1 MSLLTSD
8 TLIAKERFSPPTS
21 TLVVPPVPASLQTR
35 LSSKWAAL
43 CVCLIAS
50 FVGGFGVSWL
60 LRPRTQQ
67 QELKT
72 QVADFHI
79 VVPDGQT
86 IVTIFNP
93 QTEPEEI
100 ARLTIQR
107 EGDTIQGIPQTER
120 HIAPRAKLSADDAT
134 FFRRELAGVV
144 LATDSSWQRA
154 NKIRSWL
161 INSPHRVAMPGL
173 PTRVPREA
181 YQQMRQ
187 GSPVLCGNLAEI
199 YVALCEAAGL
209 TARAVGLSVLVHD
222 GLFGVDTHAGAEV
235 WLPEMGGWVYQDPTF
250 NCYWEIDGKPA
261 SALSLHDAVMEGRPI
276 AFAPRNK
283 STEAKLHDN
292 YIDPRLYF
300 RHISYEYSPGG
311 TVLYFADKRLEPLS
325 TTDRN
330 WIQTSNR
337 SDIQRLDTG
346 SNIIVERRAQVAA
359 GIFAQ
364 LLGDDLFIR
373 DRREQ
378 GRGLRVRSSS
388 GTVQGCAYAH
398 QRAEEL
404 GLFTGTN
411 LARNPSFRLA
421 TKSGAIADEWSVAGP
436 VEAMTVAGG
445 QAMAALAGGRLWQRI
460 QARPNARYLLY
471 ARVSVVRGIVTWAI
485 GDSTHGPQSMGTI
498 EPERISEVVSDVV
511 ESQSGYLDVRF
522 DVPSGGAFRVMDVIV
537 TEAPRYA
544 AEDYR
549 KNAPR
554 KWQATDARLH
564 RTPKRST
571 PEVEATN

>member
-1 MSLLTSD
+1 MSLLTSNNP
-8 TLIAKERFSPPTS
+8 IAKEGFSPPTS
-21 TLVVPPVPASLQTR
+21 IVFVPSAPASIQR
-35 LSSKWAAL
+35 RVSSKWAVL

-50 FVGGFGVSWL
+50 FVGGFGASL
-60 LRPRTQQ
+60 LLSPRTQP
-67 QELKT
+67 QEIKT
-72 QVADFHI
+72 QVTDFHI

-100 ARLTIQR
+100 GRLIIQR

-120 HIAPRAKLSADDAT
+120 HIAPRARLSADDDT

-144 LATDSSWQRA
+144 LATDSPWQRA

-161 INSPHRVAMPGL
+161 VNSPHRVGMPGL
-173 PTRVPREA
+173 GTRVPREA

-187 GSPVLCGNLAEI
+187 GGPVLCGNLAEI

-209 TARAVGLSVLVHD
+209 TARAVGLSVLVRD
-222 GLFGVDTHAGAEV
+222 GLFGVDTHAGTEI
-235 WLPEMGGWVYQDPTF
+235 WLPDMGGWVYQDPTF
-250 NCYWEIDGKPA
+250 NCYWEIDGRPA
-261 SALSLHDAVMEGRPI
+261 SALSLHDALMEGRPI
-276 AFAPRNK
+276 AFAPRSK
-283 STEAKLHDN
+283 STGARFHDN

-300 RHISYEYSPGG
+300 RHISYEYKAGG
-311 TVLYFADKRLEPLS
+311 VVLYFADKRLEPLDL
-325 TTDRN
+325 TDRN
-330 WIQTSNR
+330 WIQTNNR

-346 SNIIVERRAQVAA
+346 GNTIVERRAQVAP

-404 GLFTGTN
+404 GLFTGPN
-411 LARNPSFRLA
+411 LARNPSFRL
-421 TKSGAIADEWSVAGP
+421 TSKSGAIADEWSVAGP

-460 QARPNARYLLY
+460 QTRPHVRYLLY

-485 GDSTHGPQSMGTI
+485 GDSARGPQSMGTI
-498 EPERISEVVSDVV
+498 EPERITEVVSDVV
-511 ESQSGYLDVRF
+511 ESQSGYVDVRF

-537 TEAPRYA
+537 TEAPRFA
-544 AEDYR
+544 AEDYPS
-549 KNAPR
+549 NEPR

-564 RTPKRST
+564 RTRKRPT
-571 PEVEATN
+571 AEMAATN